1 MRIEDVLETDAPAGF
16 SSGVDRPDA
25 LSTGCQKESVLSRS
39 KLAGVFALLYLVT
52 ATALSGQSPGTE
64 LPAVAPNDGAD
75 WSLKGEGVVCCPCRV
90 PCPCRSNGKPSYGH
104 CEATLYLRI
113 KQGHYQ
119 TVHLDGMEL
128 VESGGMC
135 AINYRNLSALYF
147 SSSDSP
153 ERRAAFMRLTS
164 SFSPTFQ
171 VFPHVEVVPL
181 RAQVR
186 SENLF
191 NVSIPDILEIVVDR
205 NWGLPT
211 PPMPMVA
218 ATDYFANTI
227 QYVQNIRYRIHDD
240 KAGLNFDYSQR
251 QANYRVI
258 SLTQQQYLAKSMLV
272 QFVDGKGW
280 FSAHQMALIKAQNLQ
295 VPELDSI
302 RDKAIRLRNM
312 RSPH

>member
-1 MRIEDVLETDAPAGF
+1 
-16 SSGVDRPDA
+16 
-25 LSTGCQKESVLSRS
+25 LSRS
-39 KLAGVFALLYLVT
+39 KLTDGFVLLYLVM
-52 ATALSGQSPGTE
+52 ATALSGQSPCTG
-64 LPAVAPNDGAD
+64 LPAVVPHDGAD

-113 KQGHYQ
+113 KQGHYE
-119 TVHLDGMEL
+119 TVNLDGMEL

-135 AINYRNLSALYF
+135 AINYRKLSALYF

-153 ERRAAFMRLTS
+153 ARRAAFMRLTS
-164 SFSPTFQ
+164 SFSPTVQ
-171 VFPHVEVVPL
+171 EFPHVEVVPL
-181 RAQVR
+181 HTQVTG
-186 SENLF
+186 EKLF
-191 NVSIPDILEIVVDR
+191 NISIPDILEIIVDR

-218 ATDYFANTI
+218 AADYFGNLI
-227 QYVQNIRYRIHDD
+227 QYVQNVRYRIHDE
-240 KAGLNFDYSQR
+240 KAGLDFDYSRR

-258 SLTQQQYLAKSMLV
+258 NLTGEQYQTKSMLI

-280 FSAHQMALIKAQNLQ
+280 FSAPQMALIQAQNLQ

-302 RDKAIRLRNM
+302 RDKAIRLRDT